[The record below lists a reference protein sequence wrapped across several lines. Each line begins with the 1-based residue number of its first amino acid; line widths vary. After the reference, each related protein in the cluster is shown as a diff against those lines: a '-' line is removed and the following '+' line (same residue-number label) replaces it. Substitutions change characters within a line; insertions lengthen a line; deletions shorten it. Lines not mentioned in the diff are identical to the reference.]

1 MKERLNV
8 LRQNALLEI
17 DKSGDHFLKQ
27 PEFSN
32 LHYQDVLDIV
42 TRDTLQVS
50 SEKVV
55 YCTLMRW
62 AEAECERKALVIED
76 LNVIAVLNE
85 LIYAT
90 RYLKKKNSFNY
101 QVCG

>member
-8 LRQNALLEI
+8 LRQNAMLEI

-50 SEKVV
+50 SENVV
-55 YCTLMRW
+55 YCAIMRW
-62 AEAECERKALVIED
+62 ADAECQRKGLVTED
-76 LNVIAVLNE
+76 LNVKAVLNE

-90 RYLKKKNSFNY
+90 RYLKPPLNY
-101 QVCG
+101 YY

>member
-8 LRQNALLEI
+8 LRQKAMLEI

-55 YCTLMRW
+55 YCAIMRW
-62 AEAECERKALVIED
+62 ADAECERKGLVTED
-76 LNVIAVLNE
+76 LNVKAVLNE

-90 RYLKKKNSFNY
+90 RYLKPPLKCYYITN
-101 QVCG
+101 